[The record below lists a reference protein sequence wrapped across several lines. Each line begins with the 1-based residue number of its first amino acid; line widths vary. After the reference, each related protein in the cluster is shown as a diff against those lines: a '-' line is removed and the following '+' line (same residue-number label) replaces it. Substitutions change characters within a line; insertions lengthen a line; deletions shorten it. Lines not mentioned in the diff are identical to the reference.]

1 MRRSAAPAV
10 SALLAASL
18 LCLCA
23 APALAGDAALADFI
37 GFSEDGQTFAFE
49 QYGVQDGSGFA
60 YSTILVVDLIAD
72 KWVAGSP
79 FRTQAP
85 EENADRPL
93 ANVRA
98 DARALATSALDSLAI
113 ATPAETLWLDGTS
126 TGDGKNIA
134 FSYGPFPDEEN
145 TLSLTLTTALAESS
159 LDCMSLTGN
168 KPLGFRLSFASG
180 AGEAVTKHDDN
191 GKVPASRGCTT
202 DYRLYAVVRPF
213 QSVHPAVAIIASYP
227 FGFEGPDRRFLA
239 VPLN

>member
-1 MRRSAAPAV
+1 MKRSAAPAV

-18 LCLCA
+18 LSLFA

-49 QYGVQDGSGFA
+49 QYGIQDGSGFA
-60 YSTILVVDLIAD
+60 YSTIFVVDLVAD

-79 FRTQAP
+79 FHAQAP
-85 EENADRPL
+85 EAEGDRPL

-98 DARALATSALDSLAI
+98 DAMALARAKLDNLAI

-126 TGDGKNIA
+126 SGDGKAAA
-134 FSYGPFPDEEN
+134 FTYGPFPSKEN
-145 TLSLTLTTALAESS
+145 ALSLTLTTTPAEST
-159 LDCMSLTGN
+159 LDCAGLAGTQ
-168 KPLGFRLSFASG
+168 PLGFTLSVASG
-180 AGEAVTKHDDN
+180 EGQAVIKHDDN
-191 GKVPASRGCTT
+191 GRVPASRGCTT
-202 DYRLYAVVRPF
+202 DYRLFAIVRPF